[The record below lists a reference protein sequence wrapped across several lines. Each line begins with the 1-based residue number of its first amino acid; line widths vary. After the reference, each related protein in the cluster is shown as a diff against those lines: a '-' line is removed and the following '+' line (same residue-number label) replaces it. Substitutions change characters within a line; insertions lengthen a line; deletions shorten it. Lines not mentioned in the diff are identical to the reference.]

1 MLGYE
6 EDEDFAEHHPVD
18 IETVKAFEEDGGPG
32 PDLADLHFDTTRGLT
47 SKWNQKAFELIRI
60 DFCARN
66 RKDRNFPSRPNRY
79 FIDLI
84 QNRFK
89 RLWNKWKRAQ
99 ARVNS
104 DGDVEDD
111 DALELRMVESK
122 VIDLKTS
129 HLTTRRLEVRNVI
142 IDNLAT
148 IS

>member
-1 MLGYE
+1 MLGYV
-6 EDEDFAEHHPVD
+6 EDEDFAEHHPVV
-18 IETVKAFEEDGGPG
+18 IETVKVFEEDGGPG

-79 FIDLI
+79 FVDLI

-111 DALELRMVESK
+111 DTLELRIVESK

-129 HLTTRRLEVRNVI
+129 HLTMRRLEVRNVI